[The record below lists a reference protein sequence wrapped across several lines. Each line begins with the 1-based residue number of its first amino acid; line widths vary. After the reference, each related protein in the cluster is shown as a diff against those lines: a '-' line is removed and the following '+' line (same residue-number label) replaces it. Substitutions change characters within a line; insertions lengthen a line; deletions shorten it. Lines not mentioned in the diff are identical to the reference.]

1 VVRDVAPALPPPIG
15 PSVLPWWGTRFGVAT
30 DLPGDVDVTGQSA
43 VERLRPPHPR
53 YVHDALLYD
62 SPADLVARAAPFLLE
77 GLAVGDAA
85 VVATS
90 AATADVLRDAVNA
103 DPRVHV
109 LERGDVYRART
120 PTAITTFRALAE
132 RRVAEGAARVRVV
145 GEVDFGPTERDW
157 LEWQRYE
164 SVINEALAGWPLW
177 GLCTFDTQRL
187 PAPLLETALRTHSS
201 VVRPEGRE
209 PNPLFTAPADYL
221 RSLPVPAE
229 PLEDTP
235 PRLRA
240 QDVEDFVGLRH
251 TVAAELATV
260 DAPRD
265 LVEDFLLAVDEMTSN
280 AVRHGKPPVE
290 LRLWIAGD
298 RIVCSIRDRGPGFDD
313 PFAGYGPA
321 HGDDL
326 SRGGMGLWLARQLC
340 DHVDIS
346 GDDDGVQVRLTV
358 RLG

>member
-1 VVRDVAPALPPPIG
+1 M
-15 PSVLPWWGTRFGVAT
+15 
-30 DLPGDVDVTGQSA
+30 TGQSA
-43 VERLRPPHPR
+43 AERTRAQHR

-62 SPADLVARAAPFLLE
+62 SPAELVDTAVPWLLD
-77 GLAVGDAA
+77 GLAAGDAA

-90 AATADVLRDAVNA
+90 AGTADLLRDAVGG

-132 RRVAEGAARVRVV
+132 QRVAEGISRVRVV

-177 GLCTFDTQRL
+177 GLCVFDTQRL
-187 PAPLLETALRTHSS
+187 PGPLLESALRTHSH
-201 VVRPEGRE
+201 VMDAGGRVLNPRFTE
-209 PNPLFTAPADYL
+209 PATYL
-221 RSLPVPAE
+221 RSLPVPPE
-229 PLEDTP
+229 PLEETA
-235 PRLRA
+235 PRLEA
-240 QDVEDFVGLRH
+240 CDVADFIGLRH
-251 TVAAELATV
+251 AVAAELGTV

-280 AVRHGKPPVE
+280 AVRHGGPPVS
-290 LRLWIAGD
+290 LQLWVGND
-298 RIVCSIRDRGPGFDD
+298 RVVCTIRDRGPGFDD

-346 GDDDGVQVRLTV
+346 STNHGTQVRLTI